1 MADLTSHASTHGAHP
16 PGFAHQFEDVQ
27 QQRDVGRL
35 GMWVFLATEILFFGG
50 MFTSYTIYRELH
62 LSAFTIGS
70 HLLDWRFGATN
81 TIVLICSS
89 LTMALAIR
97 SAQTAKSRGTI
108 VFWLILTMILGATF
122 LGLKFRFE
130 WYRDFVEQIV
140 PGINFANRPEW
151 GADAGQVQMFMCFYF
166 FMTGLHALHM
176 VIGLGILSVLVWMSW
191 KNKFSPEYN
200 APLEISGLYWHFV
213 DIVWI
218 FLFPL
223 LYLIGGRYAGS

>member
-1 MADLTSHASTHGAHP
+1 MSDMAIDGAVHDAHP
-16 PGFAHQFEDVQ
+16 PGLSHQFEDVQ
-27 QQRDVGRL
+27 QQRDAGRL

-62 LSAFTIGS
+62 LSAFTVGS
-70 HLLDWRFGATN
+70 HLLEVQFGATN
-81 TIVLICSS
+81 TVVLICSS

-108 VFWLILTMILGATF
+108 IFWLILTMILGAAF

-130 WYRDFVEQIV
+130 WYRDFLDHIV
-140 PGINFANRPEW
+140 PGISFVNRPEW

-176 VIGLGILSVLVWMSW
+176 VIGLGILSVLVWMAA
-191 KNKFSPEYN
+191 KNRFSPEYN

-223 LYLIGGRYAGS
+223 LYLIGGRYPGS